1 MYYVYVLQS
10 RKDSRLYTGYTN
22 NLRRRLAEHSGEGGK
37 STKPRLLLQ
46 LLYYE
51 AYMSQDDAKA
61 REFKLKSSQ
70 GARAA
75 LKRRLP
81 HSLRQG
87 RLV

>member
-22 NLRRRLAEHSGEGGK
+22 NLRRRLAEHSGGGGK
-37 STKPRLLLQ
+37 STKSRLPLQ

-61 REFKLKSSQ
+61 RELKLKSSQ